1 VASGTSSKK
10 QAANGALHHLAGIGT
25 KQVAETTYR
34 AAVARWPAALV
45 LVQIKML
52 DGYSL
57 SSLSRSG
64 ASTEPRYVF
73 ASEMMTPQ
81 LRSRS
86 VCGPQKTP
94 GL

>member
-1 VASGTSSKK
+1 MTVTDL
-10 QAANGALHHLAGIGT
+10 ANTEDDLE
-25 KQVAETTYR
+25 VAETTYR

-73 ASEMMTPQ
+73 ASDDDDAPASQ
-81 LRSRS
+81 
-86 VCGPQKTP
+86 
-94 GL
+94 